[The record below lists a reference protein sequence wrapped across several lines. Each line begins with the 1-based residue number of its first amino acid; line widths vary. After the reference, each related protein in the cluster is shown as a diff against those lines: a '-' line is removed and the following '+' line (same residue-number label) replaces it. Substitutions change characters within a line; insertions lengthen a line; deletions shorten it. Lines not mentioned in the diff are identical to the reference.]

1 METETR
7 GRLVTWSRAAKCGSI
22 PTSPT
27 SPTIVRQH
35 PLATVT
41 GLGLVIGFLLRDG
54 AMCQKCGSGTRAKAK
69 RWARCK
75 RCGERVQQGGNGDG

>member
-1 METETR
+1 M
-7 GRLVTWSRAAKCGSI
+7 SAANGDNLQRF
-22 PTSPT
+22 
-27 SPTIVRQH
+27 VRQH

-54 AMCQKCGSGTRAKAK
+54 AMCPKCGHGTRTTSK

-75 RCGERVQQGGNGDG
+75 KCGERVQRMPNNSITEQ

>member
-7 GRLVTWSRAAKCGSI
+7 CRLVTWSRKATCGSI

-27 SPTIVRQH
+27 IARQH
-35 PLATVT
+35 PLATGT
-41 GLGLVIGFLLRDG
+41 GLGLVIGVLLRDG
-54 AMCQKCGSGTRAKAK
+54 AMCPKCGHGTRVTR

-75 RCGERVQQGGNGDG
+75 RCGERVQQGGSGDG